1 MEFVRIL
8 FARTT
13 RCHRASAL
21 GQLAGRGPFL
31 LLALLAALPSPASAA
46 DPLSRLMKGPVIRFE
61 QRTVDFGRIPQHV
74 SRAQT
79 FTFRNDGTEPLL
91 ILKVTPDCGCTL
103 AEPADTVIA
112 PGATTT
118 LRVVFNSG
126 EYDGDQRKVVILETN
141 DPAEPRIDLLLLA
154 HVAPDVE
161 VSERILDF
169 GPVRRGGT
177 PVLTTI
183 VKAESDVPFTVRT
196 PVGAEELVQWTVA
209 QSPQT
214 GPGAWKVEARVRPDA
229 PFGRFNVRV
238 EIPYDHPKVKSD
250 HISVRGFIHAYFSP
264 ADVAIRDVT
273 TVSEALD
280 AAVERYPSLV
290 VLADAERSAA
300 KRGTAGV
307 KKAREA
313 LFMLGEIS
321 ERYAAGELE
330 QGLDLALAALPDFK
344 PDISDTAKR
353 QYQRH
358 YVKTLGNGKK
368 VRLGPHFDIG
378 GEDGRAYLYVDK
390 DQKRIVLGHCGE
402 HLPGKRD
409 S

>member
-183 VKAESDVPFTVRT
+183 VKAEPDVPFTVRT

-264 ADVAIRDVT
+264 ADVAISFGSSRVGETLTRTLRLKADGPGEYRIT
-273 TVSEALD
+273 
-280 AAVERYPSLV
+280 AARPSVPSLTTS
-290 VLADAERSAA
+290 LQRSGNDYLLTVTLAA
-300 KRGTAGV
+300 KDPMRLRETVRLETTDPDQPELIIDVRGT
-307 KKAREA
+307 
-313 LFMLGEIS
+313 
-321 ERYAAGELE
+321 
-330 QGLDLALAALPDFK
+330 
-344 PDISDTAKR
+344 
-353 QYQRH
+353 
-358 YVKTLGNGKK
+358 
-368 VRLGPHFDIG
+368 VR
-378 GEDGRAYLYVDK
+378 
-390 DQKRIVLGHCGE
+390 
-402 HLPGKRD
+402 
-409 S
+409 